1 MVARQMQTSCKNI
14 MRGFAVNPT
23 AVNTILKDI
32 DIDRN
37 EHANDLIGEMNEL
50 KDILMGKLLTTPVEE
65 TERMEYLKEISERE
79 RYNAGIIYK
88 LDQEL
93 SVAVDDKDQEVKLV
107 K

>member
-1 MVARQMQTSCKNI
+1 
-14 MRGFAVNPT
+14 MRGFAINPT

-37 EHANDLIGEMNEL
+37 EHANELIGEMNEL

-93 SVAVDDKDQEVKLV
+93 SVAVDDKDQEVKLNNRY
-107 K
+107 KIKD